1 MKIKVLH
8 FTVHK
13 NTDSMNFFC
22 KKKKNPQNKKYI
34 YLTNKI
40 GKSLIKCS

>member
-1 MKIKVLH
+1 MGIPTATALFQGCNTNYMKIKVLH

-22 KKKKNPQNKKYI
+22 KKKK
-34 YLTNKI
+34 
-40 GKSLIKCS
+40 KSSK